1 LNSHFPLLVGL
12 RFFTSGSRNR
22 LASFISA
29 LAISGLVLGIAMLII
44 VLSVMNGFDREMR
57 TQILGVI
64 PHIQLFGPA
73 DGGHRGFQQW
83 QQVSEHLLEHPSV
96 IAVSP
101 FTQVEGIINFHGQT
115 EAIQLR
121 GVRLSRKDSAGGSAF
136 DSILDPPLDTTL
148 DPIAASLINIDSI
161 ADGEIILSRFLAD
174 KLTIEPGQKLAFI
187 APQAGIPNQ
196 SSRRSQ
202 LPTIRVFKVAGLFAT
217 HTAIDAHLGVVNLT
231 AAAAMA
237 GLVAESASA
246 SGQESVPAVQGLRVS
261 VDDVFTARAVA
272 FELLDQLPPGYSFVD
287 WLQSHGNL
295 YQAIQ
300 MSRKLVGLLVFL
312 IIGIAAFNVVAM
324 LVMTVINK
332 RPDIAILKTQ
342 GASAGSILAIFLVQG
357 AMIGLLG
364 GALGAV
370 LGCLG
375 AWFVSDLVSW
385 LQGVLH
391 LQFLN
396 LEIYP
401 IDYVP
406 SDLRFGDVGKVV
418 LVALVLN
425 LLATLYPAWQ
435 AARVQPASV
444 LRYE

>member
-1 LNSHFPLLVGL
+1 MNSLFPLLVGL

-22 LASFISA
+22 LASFISV

-57 TQILGVI
+57 TRILGVI
-64 PHIQLFGPA
+64 PHIQLFGPVE
-73 DGGHRGFQQW
+73 GNHRGLQRW
-83 QQVSEHLLEHPSV
+83 QKVSEQVLEHPSV

-115 EAIQLR
+115 EAVQLR
-121 GVRLSRKDSAGGSAF
+121 GISLSRAASAG
-136 DSILDPPLDTTL
+136 DPPLD
-148 DPIAASLINIDSI
+148 PISVSLVNIDSI
-161 ADGEIILSRFLAD
+161 ADDEIILSRFLAN
-174 KLTIEPGQKLAFI
+174 KLAIEPGQKLAFI
-187 APQAGIPNQ
+187 APQAGAPDQ
-196 SSRRSQ
+196 SSGAGQ
-202 LPTIRVFKVAGLFAT
+202 LPTVRIFKVAGLFAT
-217 HTAIDAHLGVVNLT
+217 HTAIDAHLGVVNLR
-231 AAAAMA
+231 AAAAIA
-237 GLVAESASA
+237 GLIAEPASESARA
-246 SGQESVPAVQGLRVS
+246 EDFVPPVQGLRIS
-261 VDDVFTARAVA
+261 VDDVFAARTVA
-272 FELLDQLPPGYSFVD
+272 YELLDQLPLGYSFVD

-312 IIGIAAFNVVAM
+312 IIGVAAFNVVAM

-332 RPDIAILKTQ
+332 RPEIAILKTQ
-342 GASAGSILAIFLVQG
+342 GASARSILAIFLVQG

-364 GALGAV
+364 GVLGAA

-375 AWFVSDLVSW
+375 AWFVSDVVAW

-396 LEIYP
+396 IEIYP
-401 IDYVP
+401 IDYLP
-406 SDLRFGDVGKVV
+406 SDLRFGDVGKVILVV
-418 LVALVLN
+418 LALN

>member
-1 LNSHFPLLVGL
+1 MNSLFPLLVGL

-22 LASFISA
+22 LASFISV

-57 TQILGVI
+57 TRILGVI
-64 PHIQLFGPA
+64 PHIQLFGPV
-73 DGGHRGFQQW
+73 DGNHRGLQRW
-83 QQVSEHLLEHPSV
+83 QKVSEQVLEHPSV

-115 EAIQLR
+115 EAVQLR
-121 GVRLSRKDSAGGSAF
+121 GMSLSRAASSGD
-136 DSILDPPLDTTL
+136 LPL
-148 DPIAASLINIDSI
+148 DPISVSLVNIDSI
-161 ADGEIILSRFLAD
+161 ADDEIILSRFLAN
-174 KLTIEPGQKLAFI
+174 KLAIEPGQKLAFI
-187 APQAGIPNQ
+187 APQAGAPDQ
-196 SSRRSQ
+196 SSGAGQ
-202 LPTIRVFKVAGLFAT
+202 LPTVRIFKVAGLFAT
-217 HTAIDAHLGVVNLT
+217 HTAIDAHLGVVNLR
-231 AAAAMA
+231 AAAAIA
-237 GLVAESASA
+237 GLIAEPASESARA
-246 SGQESVPAVQGLRVS
+246 EDFVPPVQGLRIS
-261 VDDVFTARAVA
+261 VDDVFAARTVA
-272 FELLDQLPPGYSFVD
+272 YELLDQLPLGYSFVD

-312 IIGIAAFNVVAM
+312 IIGVAAFNVVAM

-332 RPDIAILKTQ
+332 RPEIAILKTQ
-342 GASAGSILAIFLVQG
+342 GASARSILAIFLVQG

-364 GALGAV
+364 GVLGAA

-375 AWFVSDLVSW
+375 AWFVSDVVAW

-396 LEIYP
+396 IEIYP
-401 IDYVP
+401 IDYLP
-406 SDLRFGDVGKVV
+406 SDLRFGDVGKVILVV
-418 LVALVLN
+418 LALN